1 MVYLRLKNIF
11 WGFSIRDLWLC
22 QRVPVYERS
31 KDGIIIHIHFYH
43 AHVVGDII
51 CTYLAYKAVLLWSL
65 NEGWPILFDG
75 TDNSEDVNDWL
86 FPEQG
91 L

>member
-1 MVYLRLKNIF
+1 MSASACVREKQGWNNYSFK
-11 WGFSIRDLWLC
+11 
-22 QRVPVYERS
+22 
-31 KDGIIIHIHFYH
+31 IHIHFYH